1 LAVNSYTSAQF
12 VSLAGVALLVC
23 AFVLSHYCRQFT
35 LKIKRRWEA
44 LSAGVAVAYVFVNVI
59 PELEEHRPIVAG
71 SATGSLLD
79 AEQRI
84 YLWTLAGFVTFVG
97 LSRFPAHITP
107 NATRTVSPKLPF
119 WGEMVGYSLYTL
131 LIGYLLVHREDPSQL
146 SLGLFVFAMG
156 LHLFMVDI
164 ELVEQFASFYQ
175 PWGRMLLMA
184 SVLVGWILGL
194 ADALPDSFTSRLFA
208 FVIGAVVVM
217 SAYEELPSGESR
229 QFWWFAGGAFCYAT
243 VLMLI

>member
-1 LAVNSYTSAQF
+1 MPAV
-12 VSLAGVALLVC
+12 VSFSGVALLVC

-35 LKIKRRWEA
+35 TKIKRRWEA
-44 LSAGVAVAYVFVNVI
+44 LSAGVAVSYVFLSII
-59 PELEEHRPIVAG
+59 PELEEHRPTVAG

-79 AEQRI
+79 AEKRI
-84 YLWTLAGFVTFVG
+84 YLWALSGFVTFVG
-97 LSRFPAHITP
+97 LSRLPVHLSP
-107 NATRTVSPKLPF
+107 NATRTLSAKLPF
-119 WGEMVGYSLYTL
+119 WVEMAGYSLYTL
-131 LIGYLLVHREDPSQL
+131 LIGYLLVHREDPSLL

-164 ELVEQFASFYQ
+164 ELVERFARFYQ

-184 SVLVGWILGL
+184 SVLVGWTLGIV
-194 ADALPDSFTSRLFA
+194 DALPDSFTSRLFA
-208 FVIGAVVVM
+208 FVVGAVVVM
-217 SAYEELPSGESR
+217 SAHEELPAGENR

>member
-1 LAVNSYTSAQF
+1 MPEAVSF
-12 VSLAGVALLVC
+12 AGVALLVC

-35 LKIKRRWEA
+35 VKIKRRWEA

-71 SATGSLLD
+71 SATGSVLD
-79 AEQRI
+79 AEKRI
-84 YLWTLAGFVTFVG
+84 YLWTLAGFVTFAG
-97 LSRFPAHITP
+97 LSRLPAHMSP
-107 NATRTVSPKLPF
+107 NRTRTVSAKLPF
-119 WGEMVGYSLYTL
+119 WSEMVGYSLYTL
-131 LIGYLLVHREDPSQL
+131 LIGYLLVHREDPSLL

-164 ELVEQFASFYQ
+164 ELVEQFARFYQ
-175 PWGRMLLMA
+175 SWGRILLMA
-184 SVLVGWILGL
+184 SVLVGWMLGIV
-194 ADALPDSFTSRLFA
+194 DALPDSFTSRLFA
-208 FVIGAVVVM
+208 FVVGAVVVM
-217 SAYEELPSGESR
+217 SASQELPAGESR